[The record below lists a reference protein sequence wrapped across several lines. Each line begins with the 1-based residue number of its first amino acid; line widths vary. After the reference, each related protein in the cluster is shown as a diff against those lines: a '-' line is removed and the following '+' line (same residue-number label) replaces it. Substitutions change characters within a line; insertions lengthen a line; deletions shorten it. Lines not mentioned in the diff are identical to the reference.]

1 MHNGAGPG
9 PVRLFPMKFVK
20 NRACGVSGYG
30 GPVGHGDFLL
40 ATNEQREMA
49 LPGAASAAACP
60 TDSVKRHRRRHAF
73 QFVVTKL
80 LGYEHTRY
88 LAQARRS
95 GCPLDPARAG
105 RLNRAAQSG

>member
-1 MHNGAGPG
+1 M
-9 PVRLFPMKFVK
+9 
-20 NRACGVSGYG
+20 SGYG

-40 ATNEQREMA
+40 ATDERREMA

-60 TDSVKRHRRRHAF
+60 TDSVKRHRRRHAL

-80 LGYEHTRY
+80 LGLRNTRY

-95 GCPLDPARAG
+95 GRAIDPARAG
-105 RLNRAAQSG
+105 RLNRVAQSG